1 MRIRGTASQIYD
13 KYCALAH
20 DANAS
25 GDRIAAENYL
35 QHAEHYYRIHSAN
48 GGTTPRT
55 QQKGSQSK
63 QDQSSQDI
71 PGSGPQPDVT
81 AAEDGKSDAPDKEEA
96 VVETKSKVKPDADTE
111 DEVETAASA
120 GD

>member
-48 GGTTPRT
+48 GGTATRT
-55 QQKGSQSK
+55 QQKGQPQSK
-63 QDQSSQDI
+63 QEQASQDI
-71 PGSGPQPDVT
+71 PGSGPQPDVEP
-81 AAEDGKSDAPDKEEA
+81 AEESKSGSKNKQDA
-96 VVETKSKVKPDADTE
+96 VVDSQSDGEEEIEQTAPAAD
-111 DEVETAASA
+111 
-120 GD
+120 

>member
-35 QHAEHYYRIHSAN
+35 QHAEHYFRIHNAN
-48 GGTTPRT
+48 GGTPARGQ
-55 QQKGSQSK
+55 QQKGQPQSK
-63 QDQSSQDI
+63 QDQASQDI
-71 PGSGPQPDVT
+71 PGTGPQPDVEP
-81 AAEDGKSDAPDKEEA
+81 ASEGKSKSKEKPEA
-96 VVETKSKVKPDADTE
+96 VVETSSEGDE
-111 DEVETAASA
+111 EVEKTAPAA
-120 GD
+120 D

>member
-35 QHAEHYYRIHSAN
+35 QHAEHYFRIHNAN
-48 GGTTPRT
+48 GGTVTRG
-55 QQKGSQSK
+55 QQKGPQSK
-63 QDQSSQDI
+63 QDQGAPDI
-71 PGSGPQPDVT
+71 PGTGPQPDV
-81 AAEDGKSDAPDKEEA
+81 ESVENLKSDSKDDEEA
-96 VVETKSKVKPDADTE
+96 MADSE
-111 DEVETAASA
+111 SDDDDEIETAATA
-120 GD
+120 AD

>member
-35 QHAEHYYRIHSAN
+35 QHAEHYYRIHNAN
-48 GGTTPRT
+48 GGANNRG
-55 QQKGSQSK
+55 QQKQQQQSK
-63 QDQSSQDI
+63 QQDQASQEI
-71 PGSGPQPDVT
+71 PGTGPQPKVEV
-81 AAEDGKSDAPDKEEA
+81 AEEPAGEKKDEA
-96 VVETKSKVKPDADTE
+96 TVETKAEKAAEK
-111 DEVETAASA
+111 DEVEETASA
-120 GD
+120 AD

>member
-35 QHAEHYYRIHSAN
+35 QHAEHYFRIHNAN
-48 GGTTPRT
+48 GGANGRG
-55 QQKGSQSK
+55 QQKGQGQPKSEQASQE
-63 QDQSSQDI
+63 I
-71 PGSGPQPDVT
+71 PGTGPQPDIDS
-81 AAEDGKSDAPDKEEA
+81 ADDGKSKPKAKQEA
-96 VVETKSKVKPDADTE
+96 VVETKSDGEEETEQAAPAAD
-111 DEVETAASA
+111 
-120 GD
+120 

>member
-35 QHAEHYYRIHSAN
+35 QHAEHYYRIHNAN
-48 GGTTPRT
+48 GGTNVRG
-55 QQKGSQSK
+55 QQKGQPQSK
-63 QDQSSQDI
+63 QDQESQDI
-71 PGSGPQPDVT
+71 PGTGPQPEVE
-81 AAEDGKSDAPDKEEA
+81 AAEEGKSKPKEKPEA
-96 VVETKSKVKPDADTE
+96 VAEVSSEGDEEIEKAAPAAD
-111 DEVETAASA
+111 
-120 GD
+120 